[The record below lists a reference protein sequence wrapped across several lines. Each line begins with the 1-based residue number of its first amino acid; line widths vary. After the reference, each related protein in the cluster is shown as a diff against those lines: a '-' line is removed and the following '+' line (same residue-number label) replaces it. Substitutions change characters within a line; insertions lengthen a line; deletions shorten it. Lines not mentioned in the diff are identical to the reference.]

1 MILQLFTYAAIA
13 LILGI
18 IAIVIMFNLYNP
30 H

>member
-1 MILQLFTYAAIA
+1 MILQFFTFAAIT

-18 IAIVIMFNLYNP
+18 IAIVIIANLYNP

>member
-1 MILQLFTYAAIA
+1 MVLQLFTFAAIT

-18 IAIVIMFNLYNP
+18 IAVVIIANLYNP

>member
-1 MILQLFTYAAIA
+1 MLQLFTFAAIT

-18 IAIVIMFNLYNP
+18 IAIVFIANLYNP